1 MNTIAHEHHMQE
13 RRRIIAGLGNPGKEY
28 AHTRHNVGFMVVDRL
43 AEAHGLKFSRMMS
56 RAVVALGEIAGAK
69 VALAKPQTFM
79 NLSGE
84 SIGPIAKFYKVPP
97 EDLLVVYDELDLPEG
112 LLRMRPKGG
121 AGGHNGMKSIIARVG
136 SSDFPRL
143 RVGLGRPPGRMD
155 PAAYVLQD
163 FTSAERAAMDEALD
177 KAVTGIQRWLTDGI
191 DGALN
196 YVNAP
201 ALE

>member
-1 MNTIAHEHHMQE
+1 MQE

>member
-1 MNTIAHEHHMQE
+1 MEE

-28 AHTRHNVGFMVVDRL
+28 ARTRHNVGFMVVDRL

-56 RAVVALGEIAGAK
+56 RGVVALGEIAGAK
-69 VALAKPQTFM
+69 VALVKPQTFM
-79 NLSGE
+79 NVSGE
-84 SIGPIAKFYKVPP
+84 SIGPIAKFYKAPP

-121 AGGHNGMKSIIARVG
+121 AGGHNGMKSIISRVG

-177 KAVTGIQRWLTDGI
+177 KAVAGIQRWLTDGI
-191 DGALN
+191 DAAMNL
-196 YVNAP
+196 VNAP
-201 ALE
+201 APA